1 MKAKKCVLIL
11 NNRWGYVYT
20 PQTCESIAQ
29 AKRIAHEAIQDG
41 FAWAY
46 RIIKCK

>member
-20 PQTCESIAQ
+20 PETCESIAQ
-29 AKRIAHEAIQDG
+29 AKRIAREAIESG
-41 FAWAY
+41 FAFAY
-46 RIIKCK
+46 RIKVL